1 MNYLEF
7 TFKITPKEDIYHE
20 VLTALLGEIGFDSFI
35 ENETCLLA
43 YIPQTQFNETELEE
57 CIKDFPF
64 KEVSIAYTQ
73 KEIEDK
79 NWNEEWEKNY
89 FQPLIIDDRCVIHST
104 FHTDIPKKE
113 FNIII
118 NPQMSFGTGHHET
131 TSLMLES
138 ILNEDFN
145 NKTVLDMG
153 CGTGILSVLAR
164 MKGAKQITA
173 IDIDTWCIQNA
184 KENITLNNLEGI
196 EVILGDANHL
206 NKYADSF
213 DFIFANINR
222 NILLQ
227 DMKNYL
233 PTLKRG
239 GHLLISGFYE
249 EDAPLLREETQRLG
263 LIERSSRVK
272 NRWMMMQ
279 FQKGQN

>member
-7 TFKITPKEDIYHE
+7 TFRITPEKKIYYE

-35 ENETCLLA
+35 ENETYLLA
-43 YIPQTQFNETELEE
+43 YIPQAQYSEE
-57 CIKDFPF
+57 KLKECLMDYPF
-64 KEVSIAYTQ
+64 KETAISFTQ

-89 FQPLIIDDRCVIHST
+89 FQPLIIDDRCIIHST
-104 FHTDIPKKE
+104 FHTDIPQKE

-131 TSLMLES
+131 TSLMLKS
-138 ILNEDFN
+138 ILDEDLN

-153 CGTGILSVLAR
+153 CGTGILSILAK

-173 IDIDTWCIQNA
+173 IDVDSWCIQNA
-184 KENITLNNLEGI
+184 KENIALNNLNDI
-196 EVILGDANHL
+196 EVILGDAKQL
-206 NKYADSF
+206 NKYANSF
-213 DFIFANINR
+213 NLVLANINR

-227 DMKNYL
+227 DMKSYL
-233 PTLKRG
+233 PTLQPN

-249 EDAPLLREETQRLG
+249 EDAPLLRKEAKKLG
-263 LIERSSRVK
+263 LTQISSKVK

-279 FQKGQN
+279 FQKNG

>member
-7 TFKITPKEDIYHE
+7 TFRITPEEKIYYE

-35 ENETCLLA
+35 ENETYLLA
-43 YIPQTQFNETELEE
+43 YIPQAQYSEE
-57 CIKDFPF
+57 KLKECLMDYPF
-64 KEVSIAYTQ
+64 KETAISFTQ

-89 FQPLIIDDRCVIHST
+89 FQPLIIDDRCIIHST
-104 FHTDIPKKE
+104 FHTDIPQKE

-131 TSLMLES
+131 TSLMLKS
-138 ILNEDFN
+138 ILDEDLN

-153 CGTGILSVLAR
+153 CGTGILSILAK

-173 IDIDTWCIQNA
+173 IDVDSWCIQNA
-184 KENITLNNLEGI
+184 KENIALNNLNDI
-196 EVILGDANHL
+196 EVILGDAKQL
-206 NKYADSF
+206 NKYANSF
-213 DFIFANINR
+213 NLVLANINR

-227 DMKNYL
+227 DMKSYL
-233 PTLKRG
+233 PTLQPN

-249 EDAPLLREETQRLG
+249 EDAPLLRKEAKKLG
-263 LIERSSRVK
+263 LTQISSKVK

-279 FQKGQN
+279 FQKNG

>member
-7 TFKITPKEDIYHE
+7 TFRITPEKKIYYE

-35 ENETCLLA
+35 ENETYLLA
-43 YIPQTQFNETELEE
+43 YIPQAQYSEE
-57 CIKDFPF
+57 KLKECLMDYPF
-64 KEVSIAYTQ
+64 KETAISFTQ

-89 FQPLIIDDRCVIHST
+89 FQPLIIDDRCIIHST
-104 FHTDIPKKE
+104 FHTDIPQKE

-131 TSLMLES
+131 TSLMLKS
-138 ILNEDFN
+138 ILDEDLN

-153 CGTGILSVLAR
+153 CGTGILSILAK

-173 IDIDTWCIQNA
+173 IDVDSWCIQNA
-184 KENITLNNLEGI
+184 KENIALNNLNDI
-196 EVILGDANHL
+196 EVILGDAKQL
-206 NKYADSF
+206 NKYANSF
-213 DFIFANINR
+213 NLVLANINR

-227 DMKNYL
+227 NMKSYL
-233 PTLKRG
+233 PTLQPN

-249 EDAPLLREETQRLG
+249 EDAPLLRKEAKKLG
-263 LIERSSRVK
+263 LTQISSKVK

-279 FQKGQN
+279 FQKNG

>member
-7 TFKITPKEDIYHE
+7 TFKITPEEKIHYE

-35 ENETCLLA
+35 ENEDCLLA
-43 YIPQTQFNETELEE
+43 YIPQAQFHETELEE
-57 CIKDFPF
+57 CINDFPF
-64 KEVSIAYTQ
+64 KEASITYAQ

-89 FQPLIIDDRCVIHST
+89 FQPLIIDDRCVVNST

-131 TSLMLES
+131 TSLMMES

-145 NKTVLDMG
+145 DKTVLDMG
-153 CGTGILSVLAR
+153 CGTGILSILAR

-184 KENITLNNLEGI
+184 KENIALNESNNI
-196 EVILGDANHL
+196 EVVLGDAKHL
-206 NKYADSF
+206 KKYTDSF

-249 EDAPLLREETQRLG
+249 EDAPLLREEAQKLG
-263 LIERSSRVK
+263 LTEISSKVK
-272 NRWMMMQ
+272 NRWMMIKVQ
-279 FQKGQN
+279 RKG

>member
-7 TFKITPKEDIYHE
+7 TFRITPKKKIYYE

-35 ENETCLLA
+35 ENETYLLA
-43 YIPQTQFNETELEE
+43 YIPQAQYSEE
-57 CIKDFPF
+57 KLKECLMDYPF
-64 KEVSIAYTQ
+64 KETAISFTQ

-89 FQPLIIDDRCVIHST
+89 FQPLIIDDRCIIHST
-104 FHTDIPKKE
+104 FHTDIPQKE

-131 TSLMLES
+131 TSLMLKS
-138 ILNEDFN
+138 ILDEDLN

-153 CGTGILSVLAR
+153 CGTGILSILAK

-173 IDIDTWCIQNA
+173 IDVDSWCIQNA
-184 KENITLNNLEGI
+184 KENIALNNLNDI
-196 EVILGDANHL
+196 EVILGDAKQL
-206 NKYADSF
+206 NKYANSF
-213 DFIFANINR
+213 NLILANINR

-227 DMKNYL
+227 DMKSYL
-233 PTLKRG
+233 PTLQPN

-249 EDAPLLREETQRLG
+249 EDAPLLRKEAKKLG
-263 LIERSSRVK
+263 LTQISSKVK

-279 FQKGQN
+279 FQKNG

>member
-7 TFKITPKEDIYHE
+7 TFRITPKKKIYYE

-35 ENETCLLA
+35 ENETYLLA
-43 YIPQTQFNETELEE
+43 YIPQAQYSEE
-57 CIKDFPF
+57 KLKECLMDYPF
-64 KEVSIAYTQ
+64 KETAISFTQ

-89 FQPLIIDDRCVIHST
+89 FQPLIIDDRCIIHST
-104 FHTDIPKKE
+104 FHTDIPQKE

-131 TSLMLES
+131 TSLMLKS
-138 ILNEDFN
+138 ILDEDLN

-153 CGTGILSVLAR
+153 CGTGILSILAK

-173 IDIDTWCIQNA
+173 IDVDSWCIQNA
-184 KENITLNNLEGI
+184 KENIALNNLNDI
-196 EVILGDANHL
+196 EVILGDAKQL
-206 NKYADSF
+206 NKYANSF
-213 DFIFANINR
+213 NLVLANINR

-227 DMKNYL
+227 DMKSYL
-233 PTLKRG
+233 PTLQPN

-249 EDAPLLREETQRLG
+249 EDAPLLRKEAKKLG
-263 LIERSSRVK
+263 LTQISSKVK

-279 FQKGQN
+279 FQKNG

>member
-7 TFKITPKEDIYHE
+7 TFKITPEEKIHYE

-35 ENETCLLA
+35 ENEDCLLA
-43 YIPQTQFNETELEE
+43 YIPQAQFHETELEE
-57 CIKDFPF
+57 CINDFPF
-64 KEVSIAYTQ
+64 KEASITYAQ

-89 FQPLIIDDRCVIHST
+89 FQPLIIDDRCVVNST

-131 TSLMLES
+131 TSLMMES

-145 NKTVLDMG
+145 DKTVLDMG
-153 CGTGILSVLAR
+153 CGTGILSILAR

-184 KENITLNNLEGI
+184 KENIALNESNNI
-196 EVILGDANHL
+196 EVVLGDAKHL
-206 NKYADSF
+206 KKYTDSF

-227 DMKNYL
+227 DMKSYIS
-233 PTLKRG
+233 TLKPNG
-239 GHLLISGFYE
+239 YLLISGFYE
-249 EDAPLLREETQRLG
+249 EDAPLLREEAQKLG
-263 LIERSSRVK
+263 LNEISSKVK
-272 NRWMMMQ
+272 NRWMMIKVQ
-279 FQKGQN
+279 RKG

>member
-7 TFKITPKEDIYHE
+7 TFRITPKKKIYYE

-35 ENETCLLA
+35 ENETYLLA
-43 YIPQTQFNETELEE
+43 YIPQAQYSEE
-57 CIKDFPF
+57 KLKECLMDYPF
-64 KEVSIAYTQ
+64 KETAISFTQ

-89 FQPLIIDDRCVIHST
+89 FQPLIIDDRCIIHST
-104 FHTDIPKKE
+104 FHTDIPQKE

-131 TSLMLES
+131 TSLMLKS
-138 ILNEDFN
+138 ILEEDLN
-145 NKTVLDMG
+145 NKIVLDMG
-153 CGTGILSVLAR
+153 CGTGILSILAK

-173 IDIDTWCIQNA
+173 IDVDSWCIQNA
-184 KENITLNNLEGI
+184 KENIALNNLNDI
-196 EVILGDANHL
+196 EVILGDAKQL
-206 NKYADSF
+206 NKYANSF
-213 DFIFANINR
+213 NLVLANINR

-227 DMKNYL
+227 DMKSYL
-233 PTLKRG
+233 PTLQPN

-249 EDAPLLREETQRLG
+249 EDAPLLRKEAKKLG
-263 LIERSSRVK
+263 LTEISSKVK

-279 FQKGQN
+279 FQKNG

>member
-7 TFKITPKEDIYHE
+7 TFRITPKKKIYYE

-35 ENETCLLA
+35 ENETYLLA
-43 YIPQTQFNETELEE
+43 YIPQAQYSEE
-57 CIKDFPF
+57 KLKECLMDYPF
-64 KEVSIAYTQ
+64 KETAISFTQ

-89 FQPLIIDDRCVIHST
+89 FQPLIIDDRCIIHST
-104 FHTDIPKKE
+104 FHTDIPQKE

-131 TSLMLES
+131 TSLMLKS
-138 ILNEDFN
+138 ILEEDLN
-145 NKTVLDMG
+145 NKIVLDMG
-153 CGTGILSVLAR
+153 CGTGILSILAK

-173 IDIDTWCIQNA
+173 IDVDSWCIQNA
-184 KENITLNNLEGI
+184 KENIALNNLNDI
-196 EVILGDANHL
+196 EVILGDAKQL
-206 NKYADSF
+206 NKYANSF
-213 DFIFANINR
+213 NLVLANINR

-227 DMKNYL
+227 DMKSYL
-233 PTLKRG
+233 PTLQPN

-249 EDAPLLREETQRLG
+249 EDAPLLRKEAKKLG
-263 LIERSSRVK
+263 LTQISSKVK

-279 FQKGQN
+279 FQKNG

>member
-7 TFKITPKEDIYHE
+7 TFRITPEKKIYYE

-35 ENETCLLA
+35 ENETYLLA
-43 YIPQTQFNETELEE
+43 YIPQAQYSEE
-57 CIKDFPF
+57 KLKECLMDYPF
-64 KEVSIAYTQ
+64 KETAISFTQ

-89 FQPLIIDDRCVIHST
+89 FQPLIIDDRCIIHST
-104 FHTDIPKKE
+104 FHTDIPQKE

-131 TSLMLES
+131 TSLMLKS
-138 ILNEDFN
+138 ILEEDLN
-145 NKTVLDMG
+145 NKIVLDMG
-153 CGTGILSVLAR
+153 CGTGILSILAK

-173 IDIDTWCIQNA
+173 IDVDSWCIQNA
-184 KENITLNNLEGI
+184 KENIALNNLNDI
-196 EVILGDANHL
+196 EVILGDAKQL
-206 NKYADSF
+206 NKYANSF
-213 DFIFANINR
+213 NLVLANINR

-227 DMKNYL
+227 DMKSYL
-233 PTLKRG
+233 PTLQPN

-249 EDAPLLREETQRLG
+249 EDAPLLRKEAKKLG
-263 LIERSSRVK
+263 LTQISSKVK

-279 FQKGQN
+279 FQKNG